1 MKCEQL
7 VAAFAGTNPN
17 KSQALSAADIVKV
30 EATST
35 LSIKFFESL
44 TATVLFKCSISLLYH
59 FCQAAEHQRE
69 AEDISEAHS
78 KARNVRQHI
87 IFGLNCPVIEAH

>member
-1 MKCEQL
+1 LKCEQL

-59 FCQAAEHQRE
+59 FCITSVKLLNIKGRLKTLAKPIPKRAMF
-69 AEDISEAHS
+69 ANISFLAS
-78 KARNVRQHI
+78 TAQ
-87 IFGLNCPVIEAH
+87 